1 MEKFIILLNI
11 LYILSLVNIVFLRD
25 IYEGHL
31 SLKDA
36 DDKQSNFATKLKNLD
51 KEFFKKLLL

>member
-1 MEKFIILLNI
+1 MNI

-36 DDKQSNFATKLKNLD
+36 DDKQSNFAAKLKNLV
-51 KEFFKKLLL
+51 KEFFKKLLF